1 MAQIN
6 ASEFKKME
14 CFPKNLDQ
22 KFDYYLL
29 KLDTCNLGDYL
40 NGEEK
45 LATYHHHHPDLSEK
59 EQTKMAAAVGTA
71 GVFAH

>member
-1 MAQIN
+1 MGKIN
-6 ASEFKKME
+6 ASEFKKIE
-14 CFPKNLDQ
+14 GFQKNLDQ
-22 KFDYYLL
+22 KFDYYRL

-45 LATYHHHHPDLSEK
+45 LATYHHHYPDLSEK

>member
-1 MAQIN
+1 MGKIN
-6 ASEFKKME
+6 ASEFKKIE
-14 CFPKNLDQ
+14 GFQKNLDQ
-22 KFDYYLL
+22 KFDYYRL

-45 LATYHHHHPDLSEK
+45 LATYHHPDLSEK